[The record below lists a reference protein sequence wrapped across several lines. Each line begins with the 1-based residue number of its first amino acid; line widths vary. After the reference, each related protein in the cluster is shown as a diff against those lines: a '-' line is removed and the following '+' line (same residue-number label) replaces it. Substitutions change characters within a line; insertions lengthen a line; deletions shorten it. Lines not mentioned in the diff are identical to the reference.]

1 MSILCCASHQSMADS
16 ADLCLAFQEWHS
28 QLLSVNWHVSCR
40 LSGVWRTAFGLGI
53 IPLCFIIFW
62 RVYKL
67 QESAV
72 WVASRVD
79 SNRKRETLLLFR
91 YFWPRC

>member
-1 MSILCCASHQSMADS
+1 M
-16 ADLCLAFQEWHS
+16 
-28 QLLSVNWHVSCR
+28 
-40 LSGVWRTAFGLGI
+40 WRTAFGLGI
-53 IPLCFIIFW
+53 IPLGFIIFW

-72 WVASRVD
+72 WAANRVG

>member
-1 MSILCCASHQSMADS
+1 M
-16 ADLCLAFQEWHS
+16 
-28 QLLSVNWHVSCR
+28 
-40 LSGVWRTAFGLGI
+40 WRTAFGLGI

-72 WVASRVD
+72 WAANRD
-79 SNRKRETLLLFR
+79 GRDRKRETRLLFR
-91 YFWPRC
+91 HFWHRCRGLRLLLDISESSKRAVPTSEEGISYSSWGYYCLYLG